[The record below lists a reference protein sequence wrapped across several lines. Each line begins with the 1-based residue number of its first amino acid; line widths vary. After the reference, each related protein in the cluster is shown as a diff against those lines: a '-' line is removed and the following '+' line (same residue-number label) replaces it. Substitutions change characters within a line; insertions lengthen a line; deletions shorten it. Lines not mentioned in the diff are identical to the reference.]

1 MDQIIAQ
8 TSLPNLHPAIVHFP
22 IVLLNL
28 ALLFDIAALLLSSKD
43 WIRKTALALLV
54 LGIAFAGITYWSGK
68 QASESVDLSAQ
79 AQPVLAEHE
88 DLAEYVLWFFGIYTG
103 IRLALY
109 FFLPYKRFIHAIMI
123 ALALPGLYLLFETAD
138 HGGELVYKHAVGV
151 RLPAIVSKEQSP
163 VRPGPSGG
171 PAIHEKDFEW
181 TFQPGDEAELDKYFE
196 TSPASLQTL
205 NPKVEKFNDQFGLTL
220 TKNSKDP
227 FQIVLKP
234 EYGDAQVEVDL
245 DKSEFPGK
253 ISLIQHMNGSEHVYF
268 SVDARSASLGRNGN
282 SSKVFE
288 QKPITIPSG
297 WLKLRSVSA
306 GGHFR
311 GYLNGK
317 LVVHGHG
324 EAAPP
329 GKVGVLLEGAGQLRI
344 ARMAVH
350 PITETGE

>member
-43 WIRKTALALLV
+43 WIRKTALALWM
-54 LGIAFAGITYWSGK
+54 LGIAFAGITYWSGHE
-68 QASESVDLSAQ
+68 ASESVELSSE

-88 DLAEYVLWFFGIYTG
+88 DLAGYVLWFFGVYAG
-103 IRLALY
+103 IRLGLY
-109 FFLPYKRFIHAIMI
+109 FFLSYKRPIHGAMI

-171 PAIHEKDFEW
+171 PAIHEKHFEW
-181 TFQPGDEAELDKYFE
+181 AFQPRDEAELEKYFE
-196 TSPASLQTL
+196 TSPATFQTL
-205 NPKVEKFNDQFGLTL
+205 NPTVEKFNDQFALTI
-220 TKNSKDP
+220 TKNSNDL
-227 FQIVLKP
+227 FQIVLEP

-245 DKSEFPGK
+245 FSGFQGK
-253 ISLIQHMNGSEHVYF
+253 ISLVQHLNGSEYLYF
-268 SVDARSASLGRNGN
+268 SVDPRSASLGWNGN
-282 SSKVFE
+282 PPKVFE
-288 QKPITIPSG
+288 QKPITIPTGS
-297 WLKLRSVSA
+297 LKLKSVSA
-306 GGHFR
+306 GEHFR

-317 LVVHGHG
+317 MVVHGHG
-324 EAAPP
+324 EAARP

-344 ARMAVH
+344 ARIAVQ
-350 PITETGE
+350 PVSETDE